1 MEDWGPACC
10 GSGCA
15 VCVLDLLDEGCQK
28 GAEAEPREAGRS
40 EELPLPESASP
51 PARDAS
57 EASLCCRTGCTVCVL
72 DLPAAEGRAG
82 EDALEHL
89 LAAFEGAV
97 MAVGTCRAEPTG
109 TAAALTPLPL
119 VSQE

>member
-1 MEDWGPACC
+1 MEDWEAACC

-15 VCVLDLLDEGCQK
+15 VCVLDILDEGCQK
-28 GAEAEPREAGRS
+28 GAEPEPREAGRS
-40 EELPLPESASP
+40 AELPLPASAVSP
-51 PARDAS
+51 VLEAG

-82 EDALEHL
+82 EDTLEHL

-97 MAVGTCRAEPTG
+97 TAVGICRTDPVG
-109 TAAALTPLPL
+109 TATPLTPLPQ